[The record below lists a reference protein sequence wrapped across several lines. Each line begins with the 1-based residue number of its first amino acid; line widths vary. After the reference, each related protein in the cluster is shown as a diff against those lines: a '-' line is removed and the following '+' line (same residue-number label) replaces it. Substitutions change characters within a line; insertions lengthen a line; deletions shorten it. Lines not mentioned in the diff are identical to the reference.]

1 MVGSGWRIAAIVFIV
16 TVLKWESYNSQVVMK
31 YGGITL
37 VGLLV
42 GWIMGDPI
50 TGLIVGGT
58 MELMQV
64 GLLGVVGSSVP
75 DYQIG
80 ACVGVVL
87 AIISGKGLDM
97 ALVVGVPAATLNVNF
112 DILAKMAGEC
122 LMHTA
127 QSLMGR
133 GHYRSG
139 FALIAFSSLSRA
151 FFTGTLPTL
160 MYLTLGSLFVS
171 DLVDYAPQWLWS
183 GMRLAGGILPAL
195 GICLLMRTLPNRALL
210 GVMAGFILSAML
222 KLPMLAVAAIGVV
235 AAVGAYRLAVSKS
248 RCNESIR
255 NAPAFDDCSECERK
269 DAITGQLPRAT
280 LWRVFLRYLCVLQ
293 SAFNY
298 ETHISCG
305 AVYAVEP
312 ALKRI
317 YNGDEELHRHSLMS
331 YFRFYNCQAYF
342 SAPLLAASLA
352 VEESMHSVEGVE
364 VAGHMRASL
373 MGPLTGVGDALFN
386 TALKAVMASLCAHYA
401 LEGNPLG
408 VVLCMTFGVFLLP
421 VRWKMFLLGY
431 RQGAR
436 WVVRE
441 HGTMQ
446 CLITALLVLESL
458 ILGSMIATN
467 VTLPGVADALTGS
480 VFIRQLAVWNLPG
493 LVVFALMY
501 VLLRSRTIQIPPQW
515 MVWIIVIVCV
525 SEQFVAS
532 LG

>member
-1 MVGSGWRIAAIVFIV
+1 M
-16 TVLKWESYNSQVVMK
+16 
-31 YGGITL
+31 
-37 VGLLV
+37 
-42 GWIMGDPI
+42 
-50 TGLIVGGT
+50 
-58 MELMQV
+58 
-64 GLLGVVGSSVP
+64 
-75 DYQIG
+75 
-80 ACVGVVL
+80 
-87 AIISGKGLDM
+87 
-97 ALVVGVPAATLNVNF
+97 
-112 DILAKMAGEC
+112 
-122 LMHTA
+122 
-127 QSLMGR
+127 
-133 GHYRSG
+133 
-139 FALIAFSSLSRA
+139 
-151 FFTGTLPTL
+151 
-160 MYLTLGSLFVS
+160 
-171 DLVDYAPQWLWS
+171 
-183 GMRLAGGILPAL
+183 
-195 GICLLMRTLPNRALL
+195 
-210 GVMAGFILSAML
+210 
-222 KLPMLAVAAIGVV
+222 
-235 AAVGAYRLAVSKS
+235 
-248 RCNESIR
+248 
-255 NAPAFDDCSECERK
+255 
-269 DAITGQLPRAT
+269 
-280 LWRVFLRYLCVLQ
+280 FLRYLCVLQ

-331 YFRFYNCQAYF
+331 CFRFYNCQAYF

-386 TALKAVMASLCAHYA
+386 TALKAVMASFCAHYA

-436 WVVRE
+436 WVLRE

-525 SEQFVAS
+525 SERFVAS